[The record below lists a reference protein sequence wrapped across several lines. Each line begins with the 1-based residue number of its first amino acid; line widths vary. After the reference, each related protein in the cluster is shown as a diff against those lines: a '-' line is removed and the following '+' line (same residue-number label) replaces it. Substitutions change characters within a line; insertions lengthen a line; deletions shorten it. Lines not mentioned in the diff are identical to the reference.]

1 MIQSDF
7 FINLAKEETCS
18 VSMREALQLINENRL
33 EPLLVQSIL
42 ERNNNTPDILK
53 KEAIDVFLDYA
64 KYILLDNHIDD
75 NEMLLAKKYKLL
87 FRIKEGDFLSFGKSN
102 EIKEIITAESKRF
115 YSDSQIDEHESLA
128 KVSLQELFDLGYDQY
143 LDLEKE
149 VVEDA
154 LAQGANLHKLDTYY
168 NL

>member
-1 MIQSDF
+1 MIKSDF
-7 FINLAKEETCS
+7 FINLEKEEKCS
-18 VSMREALQLINENRL
+18 VSMRETLQLINENRF
-33 EPLLVQSIL
+33 EPLTVQSIA
-42 ERNNNTPDILK
+42 ERNSITSEVLK
-53 KEAIDVFLDYA
+53 REAIDVFMDYA

-87 FRIKEGDFLSFGKSN
+87 FRIKEGDLLSFGKSN

-143 LDLEKE
+143 LDFEKE

-154 LAQGANLHKLDTYY
+154 LAQGASLHKLDTYY
-168 NL
+168 NM

>member
-1 MIQSDF
+1 MIKSDF
-7 FINLAKEETCS
+7 FINLEKEGNCS
-18 VSMREALQLINENRL
+18 VSMREILHLINDNRF
-33 EPLLVQSIL
+33 EPLTVQSIV
-42 ERNNNTPDILK
+42 ERNNITSEVLK
-53 KEAIDVFLDYA
+53 KEAIDVFMDYA

-143 LDLEKE
+143 LDFEKE

-154 LAQGANLHKLDTYY
+154 LAQGANLHKLDTFY
-168 NL
+168 NI